1 MPETASMLYGD
12 DRPARDES
20 RIGVL
25 SMTMEHQFSRWPANP
40 AMETSE

>member
-1 MPETASMLYGD
+1 MLYED
-12 DRPARDES
+12 DSPARDES

-25 SMTMEHQFSRWPANP
+25 SMTMEQQFSLSPAGP

>member
-1 MPETASMLYGD
+1 MLYED
-12 DRPARDES
+12 DSPARDES

-25 SMTMEHQFSRWPANP
+25 SMTMEQPFSRWPAGP